1 MPTLRVRAFNGPAD
15 FAVPRGTKIIHG
27 DSHRGTILMACPDG
41 PNVPH
46 KLVAIQVSEETVTP
60 LPEGTIEDSLY
71 FHPWLVWLQ
80 P

>member
-27 DSHRGTILMACPDG
+27 DSHRGSILMACPDG

-46 KLVAIQVSEETVTP
+46 KLVAIQVSEVVAVDVVATVTVR
-60 LPEGTIEDSLY
+60 GAT
-71 FHPWLVWLQ
+71 
-80 P
+80 